1 MSDKLQEVR
10 NFLEETVKDKGF
22 SLNSLSLQLG
32 KNSTYLFHFIKRHSP
47 RRLDEQTR
55 HKLAQIL
62 DVSEQKLCDYPIGG
76 SVIQDKLNTL
86 SGLLGIGKE
95 QTIPDKVKVIDI
107 GGYYR
112 GNFDAAKKNIIGEE
126 YFSEQMIKHYGFT
139 NINNIII
146 AKNSSDAMVPNIM
159 PDDMLWID
167 TSYNKATSDGV
178 YLLEA
183 NNTLL
188 LRRIQI
194 NPFNESADLIADN
207 SSYRPYTVNNIS
219 ELKVCG
225 RIIFITH
232 KL

>member
-62 DVSEQKLCDYPIGG
+62 EVSEQKLCDYPLGG
-76 SVIQDKLNTL
+76 GLIQDKLNTL

-95 QTIPDKVKVIDI
+95 QSYPNKIKVVDME
-107 GGYYR
+107 GYYR
-112 GNFDAAKKNIIGEE
+112 GNFDMIRKNVIGEE
-126 YFSEQMIKHYGFT
+126 YFSDEMIKYYGFT
-139 NINNIII
+139 NINDVVIV
-146 AKNSSDAMVPNIM
+146 KNSGDAMLPSIN
-159 PDDMLWID
+159 PDDMLWVD
-167 TSYNKATSDGV
+167 TSYNKALSDGI
-178 YLLEA
+178 YLIEA
-183 NNTLL
+183 NNTVL

-194 NPFNESADLIADN
+194 NPFNGSVDLIADN
-207 SSYRPYTVNNIS
+207 SSYKPYNIKNNS
-219 ELKVCG
+219 DLKTCG
-225 RIIFITH
+225 KVVFITH

>member
-1 MSDKLQEVR
+1 
-10 NFLEETVKDKGF
+10 
-22 SLNSLSLQLG
+22 
-32 KNSTYLFHFIKRHSP
+32 
-47 RRLDEQTR
+47 
-55 HKLAQIL
+55 
-62 DVSEQKLCDYPIGG
+62 
-76 SVIQDKLNTL
+76 
-86 SGLLGIGKE
+86 
-95 QTIPDKVKVIDI
+95 
-107 GGYYR
+107 
-112 GNFDAAKKNIIGEE
+112 
-126 YFSEQMIKHYGFT
+126 
-139 NINNIII
+139 
-146 AKNSSDAMVPNIM
+146 M